1 MTARVSD
8 VFARRPARSGPPE
21 QSSVLAALAV
31 PLFVVDG
38 DGHFSFANQ
47 AAEQFFD
54 SSTANLL
61 GRPLSDMLPEDSPIF
76 GLIRQVREGGYSV
89 SEYGVTIASPKIGT
103 HFVSIDAA
111 ALSDRPGSVVVS
123 VPELSNARKIYHPP
137 VPPNPTPSATPPA
150 APPA

>member
-1 MTARVSD
+1 MNGEDDPARVVAMFRALFARVLDGTRERPRSGTGGRMTARVSD

-54 SSTANLL
+54 SSTANQI
-61 GRPLSDMLPEDSPIF
+61 GRAH
-76 GLIRQVREGGYSV
+76 V
-89 SEYGVTIASPKIGT
+89 
-103 HFVSIDAA
+103 
-111 ALSDRPGSVVVS
+111 
-123 VPELSNARKIYHPP
+123 
-137 VPPNPTPSATPPA
+137 
-150 APPA
+150 

>member
-61 GRPLSDMLPEDSPIF
+61 GRPLRDMLPEARPIF
-76 GLIRQVREGGYSV
+76 GLIPQVRQGGSTV
-89 SEYGVTIASPKIGT
+89 SEYAVTIANPKIRT
-103 HFVSIDAA
+103 PLVSTSPTS
-111 ALSDRPGSVVVS
+111 L
-123 VPELSNARKIYHPP
+123 PP
-137 VPPNPTPSATPPA
+137 P
-150 APPA
+150 

>member
-21 QSSVLAALAV
+21 QSSALAALAV

-61 GRPLSDMLPEDSPIF
+61 GRPLSALLRSEEHTSELPSLMRSSRDV
-76 GLIRQVREGGYSV
+76 IRLKQKNY
-89 SEYGVTIASPKIGT
+89 YNTCKT
-103 HFVSIDAA
+103 
-111 ALSDRPGSVVVS
+111 
-123 VPELSNARKIYHPP
+123 
-137 VPPNPTPSATPPA
+137 
-150 APPA
+150 

>member
-61 GRPLSDMLPEDSPIF
+61 GRPLSDMLPEDSP
-76 GLIRQVREGGYSV
+76 R
-89 SEYGVTIASPKIGT
+89 SEEHTSELQSLMRISYAVFCLKKKKETTTKT
-103 HFVSIDAA
+103 HQAHEQCTHNIQEQSQEIT
-111 ALSDRPGSVVVS
+111 
-123 VPELSNARKIYHPP
+123 KY
-137 VPPNPTPSATPPA
+137 
-150 APPA
+150 

>member
-1 MTARVSD
+1 MRISDWSSD
-8 VFARRPARSGPPE
+8 VC
-21 QSSVLAALAV
+21 SSDL
-31 PLFVVDG
+31 
-38 DGHFSFANQ
+38 
-47 AAEQFFD
+47 FFD
-54 SSTANLL
+54 PSTANLL

-123 VPELSNARKIYHPP
+123 VPELSIAR
-137 VPPNPTPSATPPA
+137 NRSEENTPELQSLMTISYAV
-150 APPA
+150 